1 MLANGLSY
9 LMFGIANCN
18 SALKKATFAQESS
31 LVAHKGAINLIL
43 NTIFSSLLC

>member
-31 LVAHKGAINLIL
+31 LVAPMGYQL
-43 NTIFSSLLC
+43 NT